1 MWETDW
7 NERLHLKSH
16 TSLLYSR
23 WKTVCELSSM
33 SDFTVFIKQINYYFW
48 QDTEVCI
55 QWAVYYP
62 VRPQERFCEWQWSD
76 TTDTHGSHDN
86 DSSDKCSMH
95 QSRAC
100 DSLSSCHETS
110 RRFLRYG
117 NSFPSTFPEVL
128 LAHASQM
135 TGQLSQSMQI
145 WRARDS
151 INAMPATIILE
162 SSTSPWI
169 RDGFSV

>member
-86 DSSDKCSMH
+86 DSVTNVVCTNREH
-95 QSRAC
+95 VIPYRAVTRHHG
-100 DSLSSCHETS
+100 D
-110 RRFLRYG
+110 
-117 NSFPSTFPEVL
+117 
-128 LAHASQM
+128 
-135 TGQLSQSMQI
+135 
-145 WRARDS
+145 
-151 INAMPATIILE
+151 
-162 SSTSPWI
+162 
-169 RDGFSV
+169 FSVMGTPSLQPFLKSYWLTPVKWLANCRKACKYDELETV